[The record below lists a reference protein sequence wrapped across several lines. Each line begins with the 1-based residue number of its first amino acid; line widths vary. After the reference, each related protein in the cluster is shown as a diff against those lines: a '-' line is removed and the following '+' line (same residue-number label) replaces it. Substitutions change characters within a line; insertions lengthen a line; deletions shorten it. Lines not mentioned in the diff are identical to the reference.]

1 MIQRDTLWKSLIE
14 DIFPD
19 LLVFAFP
26 EWSKQV
32 DLAKKPEFLDT
43 ELSAIRPGSGTQDR
57 IADKLIKIWT
67 TSGQEVWCLLHLE
80 IQGYDD
86 PQFAARMHEYFYRIR
101 DKYQV
106 PVTAL
111 VIYTNSNPAHQPKAY
126 HYNFVG
132 TELIYRFNT
141 FHLAEQTPETLRAS
155 RNAFGFALEIALT
168 DLNVGGGKFRDQE
181 LYQRK
186 KEMIRAYLE
195 SGLKKE
201 KLRKLFDFMKA
212 YTPFRNSDLEL
223 TFEQDLRS
231 FSNIEEVMGI
241 TETILHE
248 VEKKGIEKG
257 IEKGLKIGEKKGE
270 KRGKKKGFTEAIRL
284 IVIRGR
290 LNGMEISE
298 LAQLTGFSEQEVS
311 KILQSENGAGR

>member
-1 MIQRDTLWKSLIE
+1 
-14 DIFPD
+14 
-19 LLVFAFP
+19 
-26 EWSKQV
+26 
-32 DLAKKPEFLDT
+32 
-43 ELSAIRPGSGTQDR
+43 
-57 IADKLIKIWT
+57 
-67 TSGQEVWCLLHLE
+67 
-80 IQGYDD
+80 
-86 PQFAARMHEYFYRIR
+86 MHEYFYRIR

-141 FHLAEQTPETLRAS
+141 FHLTEQTPETLRAS

-257 IEKGLKIGEKKGE
+257 IDKGLKIGEKKGE

-298 LAQLTGFSEQEVS
+298 LAQLTGLSEQEVS